1 MKNRVVFLVAFLA
14 YLSTGINAEA
24 QIAVISESVV
34 EREAH
39 PGEAYEGRLVVLNT
53 SKTPQEAKI
62 YQSDYQFFADGRNN
76 FGSPG
81 STVRSNAR
89 WITFSPARVSLV
101 PGGQATITYRV
112 SVPGNVQLRGSYWSV
127 LMVETISSASAE
139 SSVAARREIRVGL
152 QTTIRYG
159 TQLVTNFGT
168 SGTSAVRFDSIKATV
183 DPRGQKGV
191 SFDFANTGERAHRL
205 AISLQLYSASGQL
218 VKTVEQKRGLLFPGT
233 SARQRFDLG
242 ALPAGTY
249 KALIVA
255 DAGGDEMF
263 GGEYTLRF

>member
-1 MKNRVVFLVAFLA
+1 MKNNVGFLLVFLACLFA
-14 YLSTGINAEA
+14 PRAAA

-34 EREAH
+34 EREAR

-53 SKTPQEAKI
+53 SKTRQEAKI
-62 YQSDYQFFADGRNN
+62 YQTDYQFFADGRNN

-81 STVRSNAR
+81 STARSNAR
-89 WITFSPARVSLV
+89 WTTFSPARVSLV

-112 SVPGNVQLRGSYWSV
+112 SVPGNLQLKGSYWSV
-127 LMVETISSASAE
+127 LMVETISAESGE
-139 SSVAARREIRVGL
+139 SSVAPRREIRVGL
-152 QTTIRYG
+152 RTTIRYG
-159 TQLVTNFGT
+159 TQLVTNIGT

-183 DPRGQKGV
+183 NPRGQKGV
-191 SFDFANTGERAHRL
+191 SFDFANTGERGHRL

-218 VKTVEQKRGLLFPGT
+218 VKTVEQKRGLLLPGT
-233 SARQRFDLG
+233 SARQQFDLG
-242 ALPAGTY
+242 MLPSGTY